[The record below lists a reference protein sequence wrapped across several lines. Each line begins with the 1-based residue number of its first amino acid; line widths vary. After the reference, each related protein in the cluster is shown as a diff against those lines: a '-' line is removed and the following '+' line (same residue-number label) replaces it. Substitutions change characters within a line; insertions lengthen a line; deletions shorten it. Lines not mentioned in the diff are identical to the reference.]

1 MDFIYKIRR
10 FILLL
15 VLSRKNTVNRKS
27 NPITLQLAKNIG
39 VIFNAENIQQNDII
53 VEFSKYLKSLN
64 EEIHLLGFLHKRDLG
79 FQYPFPFVTD
89 KDMNWYEKPGGGTSG
104 FFMNEPFECK
114 YFPIQNWWLQLNN
127 RF

>member
-1 MDFIYKIRR
+1 M
-10 FILLL
+10 
-15 VLSRKNTVNRKS
+15 
-27 NPITLQLAKNIG
+27 AKNIG